1 MLDGQNRDAAKHE
14 GDRDGRHRLGQLHAG
29 KLGPEAADARDGERS
44 RQLVEVVAILWYREA
59 QRQVEQPPP
68 INDDHAKNRTDLN
81 RNVEEIG
88 ARTEP
93 MLRDQQ
99 VAGARDGQKLGDA
112 LDDAEDDG
120 LYDFFHDTA
129 LATHGRR

>member
-1 MLDGQNRDAAKHE
+1 
-14 GDRDGRHRLGQLHAG
+14 
-29 KLGPEAADARDGERS
+29 
-44 RQLVEVVAILWYREA
+44 
-59 QRQVEQPPP
+59 
-68 INDDHAKNRTDLN
+68 LN

-99 VAGARDGQKLGDA
+99 VAGARDGQKLSDA